1 MLGILVSGVCIA
13 PVAYAY
19 FGPAGAFASHN
30 IFKTITTNCLMVIL
44 FNPLLLLMRHM
55 NIWDIREQV
64 YFNTWDIREIGMFD
78 ESGAFRIFVYFV
90 SEIFGIFEI

>member
-1 MLGILVSGVCIA
+1 
-13 PVAYAY
+13 
-19 FGPAGAFASHN
+19 
-30 IFKTITTNCLMVIL
+30 MVIL
-44 FNPLLLLMRHM
+44 FNLLLLFMRHI

-90 SEIFGIFEI
+90 SEIFGIFDI